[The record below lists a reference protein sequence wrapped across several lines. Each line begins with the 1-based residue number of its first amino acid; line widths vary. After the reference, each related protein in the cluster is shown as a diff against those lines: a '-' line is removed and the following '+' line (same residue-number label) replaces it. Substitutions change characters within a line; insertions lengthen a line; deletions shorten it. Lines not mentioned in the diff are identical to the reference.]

1 MTRYRN
7 DLDDERD
14 RDYYPREERLRHQSM
29 GALDEPY
36 ASRARFERGM
46 DRGMERDRGD
56 WRPDLNR
63 GRFGERAEYNYDE
76 PRYSEQHGARFRDE
90 GRRSS
95 LYDIRG
101 DLSNARSRE
110 QYASDRSRLRCR
122 DIMTRD
128 LAVATRET
136 PIMQV
141 ALMMKQ
147 EDTGVIPVVEYDV
160 QPGNGRSEDE
170 ERRYNNRNYSR
181 GKLVGLITDRDIVI
195 RGVAEGK
202 DCASVRAEDIMSVD
216 IHTAHPNDRV
226 VDVIRKMGDKQVRR
240 IPVCN
245 ENKYL
250 VGMISMADVALETR
264 EDRELAEAIEDISKG
279 SSFWNRIFG

>member
-1 MTRYRN
+1 
-7 DLDDERD
+7 
-14 RDYYPREERLRHQSM
+14 M
-29 GALDEPY
+29 GAFDEPY
-36 ASRARFERGM
+36 SSRARFER
-46 DRGMERDRGD
+46 ERGD

-63 GRFGERAEYNYDE
+63 GRFGERAEYDYDE
-76 PRYSEQHGARFRDE
+76 PRYSEQRGRFRDE

-101 DLSNARSRE
+101 DLSSARSRE

-160 QPGNGRSEDE
+160 QPGNGRSEDD

-202 DCASVRAEDIMSVD
+202 DCANVRAEDIMSVD

-226 VDVIRKMGDKQVRR
+226 VDIIRKMGDKQVRR

-264 EDRELAEAIEDISKG
+264 EDRELADAIEDISKG